1 MMYDGWGMG
10 WGGWLLMT
18 LVMIVFWAA
27 VITAVV
33 LVVRYVAGA
42 GSGRPGAGPGPSGPA
57 PAEDLLAERF
67 ARGEIDDDEYRQ
79 RLTLLREHR

>member
-1 MMYDGWGMG
+1 MMFDNWGWG

-33 LVVRYVAGA
+33 LPCVIWLTHATPA
-42 GSGRPGAGPGPSGPA
+42 AAPPPGPA
-57 PAEDLLAERF
+57 RAEDLSAERF

-79 RLTLLREHR
+79 RLTLLRDLR

>member
-1 MMYDGWGMG
+1 MYDNWGWG

-27 VITAVV
+27 VIT
-33 LVVRYVAGA
+33 RRGA
-42 GSGRPGAGPGPSGPA
+42 GGALCRRFTPPRRRPWTFGASTR
-57 PAEDLLAERF
+57 EDLLAERF
-67 ARGEIDDDEYRQ
+67 ARGQIDDDEYRQ

>member
-1 MMYDGWGMG
+1 MMYDDWG

-33 LVVRYVAGA
+33 MAVRYLA
-42 GSGRPGAGPGPSGPA
+42 SSRRPGPNPGASGPTR
-57 PAEDLLAERF
+57 AEDLLAERY

>member
-33 LVVRYVAGA
+33 LVVRYVAG
-42 GSGRPGAGPGPSGPA
+42 SGRPSGPGPSRPA
-57 PAEDLLAERF
+57 RAEDLLAERF

>member
-18 LVMIVFWAA
+18 LVMIVFWAIL
-27 VITAVV
+27 ITAIV
-33 LVVRYVAGA
+33 LAVRYVAG
-42 GSGRPGAGPGPSGPA
+42 SGRQAAGPGPSGSA
-57 PAEDLLAERF
+57 RAEDLLAERF

-79 RLTLLREHR
+79 RVTLLREHR